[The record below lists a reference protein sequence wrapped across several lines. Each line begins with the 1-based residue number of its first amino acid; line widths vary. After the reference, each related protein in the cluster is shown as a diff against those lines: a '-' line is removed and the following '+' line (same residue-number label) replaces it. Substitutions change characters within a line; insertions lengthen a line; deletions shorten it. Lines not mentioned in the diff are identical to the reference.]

1 MIKVKYNDNYVKIS
15 GHARFADYGND
26 IVCASV
32 SSIVYTTINGI
43 YSFSKDTIKVEDN
56 KDLIIRIV
64 KNDYETITLIN
75 NMLTLLDELSKQYP
89 KNIKISKGE

>member
-1 MIKVKYNDNYVKIS
+1 MIKVKYNDNYVKIT
-15 GHARFADYGND
+15 GHAGFADYGND

-56 KDLIIRIV
+56 KDLIIKIV